1 MPDKDTSEIL
11 IIRRGGH
18 TDYDEP
24 KGGVWKIAYAD
35 FMTAMMAFFLV
46 MWLINVTDQQT
57 KESVA
62 RYFNPIRF
70 AEATVDRKGIRDPE
84 PRPPVEG
91 EKEGQGK
98 AVPAP
103 PQGPAREGPGA
114 SAPGRQ
120 TRSEAALFQDPYAV
134 LADIAASAPVEPRAA
149 ALAVEGIPGE
159 GSKPGLS
166 AGDQARDPFDPVY
179 WQVSAKAQIPRGTGE
194 SRGQAGAPDA
204 GAALPAPPAKRDAAG
219 EGKAMAAKPAP
230 KPADAKADAAAL
242 ATRDVAETASPVPTA
257 EAQGAKPPESKA
269 SEAKMVEAKM
279 ADAKMVEAKAAE
291 PKLVEGKGGEG
302 KAGEGKAGE
311 AKPIERR
318 VAELRESIATAV
330 GRVQSAGAPDIRVE
344 STGEGVLV
352 SLTDAPDFGMFAIGS
367 AEPRPEAVRI
377 VEKVAEV
384 IRKGGGPVVV
394 RGHTDGRPFRSKD
407 YDNWRLSSA
416 RAHMAAYMLIRGGIP
431 EARIERIEGWADR
444 SLKVAADPGA
454 AANRRIE
461 ILLREP
467 RP

>member
-1 MPDKDTSEIL
+1 VQDREQPELL

-18 TDYDEP
+18 TEFEEV

-46 MWLINVTDQQT
+46 MWLVNVTDQET

-70 AEATVDRKGIRDPE
+70 AEATIDRKGIRDPD
-84 PRPPVEG
+84 PRPPVDG

-103 PQGPAREGPGA
+103 PQGPAKEGPGA

-134 LADIAASAPVEPRAA
+134 LAEIAASAPTEPRVA
-149 ALAVEGIPGE
+149 ALNIEGIPGE

-179 WQVSAKAQIPRGTGE
+179 WQVSAQANPARGAGETRGTVGT
-194 SRGQAGAPDA
+194 PDA
-204 GAALPAPPAKRDAAG
+204 ASATPAVSGPAKREASADGKGPEAKVADIKSTEPKTTDPKAVAQQKSAGGQKTPTGLKATDEKAAG
-219 EGKAMAAKPAP
+219 TKV
-230 KPADAKADAAAL
+230 AAAP
-242 ATRDVAETASPVPTA
+242 ASPSRDADETGSPM
-257 EAQGAKPPESKA
+257 PA
-269 SEAKMVEAKM
+269 SEGASPA
-279 ADAKMVEAKAAE
+279 AKAASGKSE
-291 PKLVEGKGGEG
+291 PLPTGD
-302 KAGEGKAGE
+302 A
-311 AKPIERR
+311 R
-318 VAELRESIATAV
+318 VAELRDSIARAV
-330 GRVQSAGAPDIRVE
+330 GRVQTAGAPDIRVE
-344 STGEGVLV
+344 ATGEGLLV
-352 SLTDAPDFGMFAIGS
+352 SLTDAADFGMFAIGS
-367 AEPRPEAVRI
+367 AEPSREAVRI

-384 IRKGGGPVVV
+384 IRKQNGPVVV
-394 RGHTDGRPFRSKD
+394 RGHTDGRPFRSKE

-416 RAHMAAYMLIRGGIP
+416 RAHMAAYMLVRGGIE

-444 SLKVAADPGA
+444 SLKVTKDPGA

-467 RP
+467 RT

>member
-1 MPDKDTSEIL
+1 MHDKDQPELL

-18 TDYDEP
+18 TEFEEV

-46 MWLINVTDQQT
+46 MWLVNVTDQET

-70 AEATVDRKGIRDPE
+70 AEATIDRKGIRDPD
-84 PRPPVEG
+84 PRPPVDG

-103 PQGPAREGPGA
+103 PQGPAKEGPGA

-134 LADIAASAPVEPRAA
+134 LAEIAASAPVEPRVA
-149 ALAVEGIPGE
+149 ALNIEGIPGE

-179 WQVSAKAQIPRGTGE
+179 WQVSAQANPARGAGETRGTVGT
-194 SRGQAGAPDA
+194 PDA
-204 GAALPAPPAKRDAAG
+204 ASPTPAASGPAKREALADGRTPEAKGADPKTADPKTTDPKAVVQRAAG
-219 EGKAMAAKPAP
+219 GQKSHQGPKAAEEKAAGTKV
-230 KPADAKADAAAL
+230 AAAP
-242 ATRDVAETASPVPTA
+242 ASPSRDADETGSPMPTP
-257 EAQGAKPPESKA
+257 EGANP
-269 SEAKMVEAKM
+269 V
-279 ADAKMVEAKAAE
+279 AKAASGKSE
-291 PKLVEGKGGEG
+291 PLPTGD
-302 KAGEGKAGE
+302 A
-311 AKPIERR
+311 R
-318 VAELRESIATAV
+318 VAELRDSIARAV
-330 GRVQSAGAPDIRVE
+330 GRVQTAGAPDIRVE
-344 STGEGVLV
+344 ATGEGLLV
-352 SLTDAPDFGMFAIGS
+352 SLTDAADFGMFAIGS
-367 AEPRPEAVRI
+367 AEPSREAVRI

-384 IRKGGGPVVV
+384 IRRQNGPVVV
-394 RGHTDGRPFRSKD
+394 RGHTDGRPFRSKE

-416 RAHMAAYMLIRGGIP
+416 RAHMAAYMLVRGGIE

-444 SLKVAADPGA
+444 SLKVTKDPGA

-467 RP
+467 RT